1 MCAFHYKY
9 IERKYNGCAKL
20 LFADTDILVY
30 EIEADD
36 IFWKFLWN

>member
-1 MCAFHYKY
+1 MYAFRYKY
-9 IERKYNGCAKL
+9 IGRKYNGKL

>member
-1 MCAFHYKY
+1 MYAFRYKY
-9 IERKYNGCAKL
+9 IGRKYNGCDKL

-36 IFWKFLWN
+36 IFWKFLLN